1 MHDFRLSRR
10 SLLAGA
16 PLAAAAAAPA
26 AALPSVPLGKTR
38 VSRLIAGAN
47 PINGFAHSTERLSQL
62 MVQYFTVERTAQF
75 LLDCERHGIT
85 TWQTSWQP
93 KIRQALPLAR
103 ERGSKIQFLVLSR
116 PTEAGD
122 LKAMQDMGA
131 IAVVHHGSATD
142 SAFHAGQVEEVRD
155 FVKRVKDL
163 GLTAGVSSHNPDNI
177 ARIED
182 SGWENDFYMTCLYNV
197 TRTPEEIR
205 KMTGDSVLGELFLAG
220 DPQRMLARVR
230 EVKKTCLVFKLLAA
244 GRVSGTPAGVEKA
257 FAFAYKNMKPGDAAI
272 VGMYPV
278 LNDEIAEDAALARKY
293 A

>member
-116 PTEAGD
+116 PTEAAD
-122 LKAMQDMGA
+122 LKAMKDMGA
-131 IAVVHHGSATD
+131 IAVAHHGSVTD
-142 SAFHAGQVEEVRD
+142 RSFQTGEAEKVRD

-163 GLTAGVSSHNPDNI
+163 GLAAGVSSHNPDNI

-230 EVKKTCLVFKLLAA
+230 QVKKTCLVFKLLAA

-278 LNDEIAEDAALARKY
+278 LNDEVAEDAALARKY